1 MRMPI
6 VFIKNLTITNRGCMT
21 IKRMAH
27 AVGVCMAVLAQQAW
41 AQENT
46 GGKVELSPL
55 NVSGEAIPAER
66 QALEK
71 PGAVSA
77 RGPDTRLQPVD
88 QIVRSMPGTFT
99 QIDPA
104 QGAVSVNIRGLSGLG
119 RVNMMVDGVSQNYYG
134 SAPSSVSHGGVPS
147 SQFGALIDPNFIIG
161 VDVSR
166 GNVIGGDGVNALAG
180 SANFRTIGVDDVVFA
195 GEKTGARTKMSTGNN
210 GVGRSA
216 MLAVAMKNPA
226 FDGGSV
232 GFMVATSASVI
243 GNNYKNAKGVN
254 SEEFGFGYNRYYKQK
269 PKSQLLKLDLKLND
283 FHALELSARDYRST
297 FTRRDIQSDDYYVKY
312 HYTPFS
318 ELIDLNVVAS
328 SSRGNQKY
336 MPEALTNFINTNAAN
351 RADAFDIN
359 NTSSFRLAGGDAL
372 VTLGGKLMRNRYSK
386 HVESLVD
393 DPDNPEANQ
402 QSIENNTFGPEGRQK
417 IDSVYAG
424 LQYNRGIYQV
434 NAGLNYTSFELTG
447 YKPACDLRV
456 QCFPQGASR
465 IALKEHGVNPSLMLS
480 AQVAPWFQPFA
491 SAERTMRG
499 PNPQEVFFS
508 NDGGASMNPFLKG
521 EKATT
526 YQLGFNSSLHGLLS
540 ASDALNFK
548 ALYFKSKIDGYITS
562 QSFLVCD
569 SGRKCNIAEV
579 IAKDWQ
585 NVDEYVTKM
594 YIYINSA
601 TPVYSRGWELE
612 AQYQLGPAYARLSYT
627 RETTR
632 QPTSIA
638 SAWFGAADIS
648 ELPSVYYN
656 LDVGTRLL
664 DNKLEVGAI
673 LKHTGSNRRLS
684 PDNEADEATGEVLK
698 ADNPKIPAVIDLYA
712 SYQVSKNLFL
722 RLSVQN
728 AMNKNYSE
736 ALNRLNSMPSQSQD
750 NTPLS
755 TARGR
760 TYVAGL
766 EYRF

>member
-1 MRMPI
+1 MH
-6 VFIKNLTITNRGCMT
+6 IKTMT
-21 IKRMAH
+21 Q
-27 AVGVCMAVLAQQAW
+27 AVGVCLALLAQQAW
-41 AQENT
+41 AQPAQDS
-46 GGKVELSPL
+46 GKVEFAPL
-55 NVSGEAIPAER
+55 NVSGEAVPVEQ

-166 GNVIGGDGVNALAG
+166 GNVVGGDGVNALAG

-232 GFMVATSASVI
+232 GFMAATSASVI

-269 PKSQLLKLDLKLND
+269 PKSQLLKLDLKLSD

-328 SSRGNQKY
+328 SSRGKQKY

-372 VTLGGKLMRNRYSK
+372 VTIGGKLMRNKYSK

-424 LQYNRGIYQV
+424 LQYNRGIVQV

-447 YKPACDLRV
+447 YKPACDPRV
-456 QCFPQGASR
+456 QCFPQGASH

-521 EKATT
+521 ERAST

-540 ASDALNFK
+540 KNDVLNFK

-579 IAKDWQ
+579 LANDWR
-585 NVDEYVTKM
+585 NVDEYVTNM

-712 SYQVSKNLFL
+712 SWQVSKNLFL

-728 AMNKNYSE
+728 AMNKDFSE

-760 TYVAGL
+760 TYIAGL

>member
-1 MRMPI
+1 M
-6 VFIKNLTITNRGCMT
+6 N
-21 IKRMAH
+21 RMAY
-27 AVGVCMAVLAQQAW
+27 AVGVCMMVLVQQAR
-41 AQENT
+41 AQEDDD
-46 GGKVELSPL
+46 GKVEFSAL
-55 NVSGEAIPAER
+55 NVSGEAVSAEQ

-77 RGPDTRLQPVD
+77 RGADTRLQSVD

-134 SAPSSVSHGGVPS
+134 SAPSEVSHGGVPG
-147 SQFGALIDPNFIIG
+147 SQFGALIDPNFIVG

-166 GNVIGGDGVNALAG
+166 GNITGGDGVNALAG

-195 GEKTGARTKMSTGNN
+195 GERTGARTKLSAGNN
-210 GVGRSA
+210 GTGRSA
-216 MLAVAMKNPA
+216 MLAVALKNPA

-232 GFMVATSASVI
+232 GFMAATSASVI
-243 GNNYKNAKGVN
+243 GSNYKNGKGTN

-269 PKSQLLKLDLKLND
+269 PKSQLLKLDLTLSD
-283 FHALELSARDYRST
+283 FHALELSARDYRNT
-297 FTRRDIQSDDYYVKY
+297 FTRRDIQSNDYYVKY

-318 ELIDLNVVAS
+318 ELVDLNVMAS

-336 MPEALTNFINTNAAN
+336 MPEALLNFVNTNAAN
-351 RADAFDIN
+351 RADAFDIH

-372 VTLGGKLMRNRYSK
+372 VTVGGKLMRNRYSK
-386 HVESLVD
+386 HVESLVH
-393 DPDNPEANQ
+393 DPDNPDANR
-402 QSIENNTFGPEGRQK
+402 QSIESNTFGPSGRQR
-417 IDSVYAG
+417 IDSLYASM
-424 LQYNRGIYQV
+424 QYNRGIYQV
-434 NAGLNYTSFELTG
+434 NAGLNYTGFELTG
-447 YKPACDLRV
+447 YKPACDVRV
-456 QCFPQGASR
+456 KCFPQGAAD
-465 IALKEHGVNPSLMLS
+465 IALKEHGINPSLLLS
-480 AQVAPWFQPFA
+480 AQLHPWFQPFA

-521 EKATT
+521 EKSTT

-540 ASDALNFK
+540 ANDALNFK
-548 ALYFKSKIDGYITS
+548 VLYFKSKIDGYITS
-562 QSFLVCD
+562 QSFLVCEG
-569 SGRKCNIAEV
+569 GRKCNIAEV
-579 IAKDWQ
+579 IATDWQ
-585 NVDEYVTKM
+585 TVDPYVTNM

-601 TPVYSRGWELE
+601 TPVHTRGLELE
-612 AQYQLGPAYARLSYT
+612 AQYQWGPAYARLSYT
-627 RETTR
+627 REKTS

-656 LDVGTRLL
+656 LDVGARLL
-664 DNKLEVGAI
+664 DNKLELGAI
-673 LKHTGSNRRLS
+673 IKHTGSNRRLS
-684 PDNEADEATGEVLK
+684 PDNEADEVTGEVTK
-698 ADNPKIPAVIDLYA
+698 VSNPKIPAVIDLYA
-712 SYQVSKNLFL
+712 SYRLGKNLLL

-728 AMNKNYSE
+728 AMDKDYSE
-736 ALNRLNSMPSQSQD
+736 ALNRMNSMPSQSND
-750 NTPLS
+750 YTPMG

>member
-1 MRMPI
+1 MH
-6 VFIKNLTITNRGCMT
+6 IKT
-21 IKRMAH
+21 MAQ
-27 AVGVCMAVLAQQAW
+27 AVGVCMALFAQQAW

-55 NVSGEAIPAER
+55 NVSGEAVPAER

-180 SANFRTIGVDDVVFA
+180 SANFRTIGVDDVVFS
-195 GEKTGARTKMSTGNN
+195 GQKTGARSKLSSGSN

-232 GFMVATSASVI
+232 GFMAATSASVI
-243 GNNYKNAKGVN
+243 GNNYKNAKGIN
-254 SEEFGFGYNRYYKQK
+254 SEEFGFGYNRYYQQK
-269 PKSQLLKLDLKLND
+269 PKSQLLKLDLKLSD
-283 FHALELSARDYRST
+283 FHALELSARDYRSS

-336 MPEALTNFINTNAAN
+336 MPEALINFINTNAAN

-359 NTSSFRLAGGDAL
+359 NTSSFKLAGGDAL

-393 DPDNPEANQ
+393 DPDNPEAYQ

-417 IDSVYAG
+417 IDSVYVG

-480 AQVAPWFQPFA
+480 AQVVPWFQPFA

-540 ASDALNFK
+540 ANDALHFK

-585 NVDEYVTKM
+585 NVDEYVTNM
-594 YIYINSA
+594 YIYVNSA

-684 PDNEADEATGEVLK
+684 PENEADEATGEVVK
-698 ADNPKIPAVIDLYA
+698 ADNPKIPAVVDLYA
-712 SYQVSKNLFL
+712 SYQVTKNLFL

-728 AMNKNYSE
+728 AMNKDFSE
-736 ALNRLNSMPSQSQD
+736 ALNRLNSMPSQSQE

>member
-1 MRMPI
+1 MH
-6 VFIKNLTITNRGCMT
+6 IKT
-21 IKRMAH
+21 MAQ
-27 AVGVCMAVLAQQAW
+27 AVGVCMALLAQQAG
-41 AQENT
+41 AQSQES
-46 GGKVELSPL
+46 GKVEFSPL
-55 NVSGEAIPAER
+55 NVSGTALPVEQ

-77 RGPDTRLQPVD
+77 RAADTRLQPVD
-88 QIVRSMPGTFT
+88 QILRGMPGTFT

-104 QGAVSVNIRGLSGLG
+104 QGAVSVNIRGLSGFG
-119 RVNMMVDGVSQNYYG
+119 RVNTMIDGVTQNYYG
-134 SAPSSVSHGGVPS
+134 SAPSEVSHGGMPS

-166 GNVIGGDGVNALAG
+166 GNTVGGDGVNALGG
-180 SANFRTIGVDDVVFA
+180 SANLRTIGVDDVLFA
-195 GEKTGARTKMSTGNN
+195 GEKVGARAKMSAGNN

-232 GFMVATSASVI
+232 GFMAATSASVI
-243 GNNYKNAKGVN
+243 GNNYNNGN
-254 SEEFGFGYNRYYKQK
+254 GTDSEQFGFGYNRFYQQK
-269 PKSQLLKLDLKLND
+269 PKSQLLKLDLKLSD
-283 FHALELSARDYRST
+283 FHALELAARDYRNT
-297 FTRRDIQSDDYYVKY
+297 FTRRDMQSNDYSVKY

-318 ELIDLNVVAS
+318 ELIDLNVLVS

-351 RADAFDIN
+351 RADALDIN
-359 NTSSFRLAGGDAL
+359 NTSSFKLAGGDVL
-372 VTLGGKLMRNRYSK
+372 VTLGGKLMRNQYSK

-393 DPDNPEANQ
+393 DPNNPEAKQ
-402 QSIENNTFGPEGRQK
+402 QSIENNPFGAAGKQK
-417 IDSVYAG
+417 IDSLYAS
-424 LQYNRGIYQV
+424 LQYNRGMYQI
-434 NAGLNYTSFELTG
+434 NAGLNYTGFELTG
-447 YKPACDLRV
+447 YKPACDARV
-456 QCFPQGASR
+456 KCFPQGGAQ
-465 IALKEHGVNPSLMLS
+465 IALKEHGINPSLLVS
-480 AQVAPWFQPFA
+480 AQVTPWFQPFA

-540 ASDALNFK
+540 ANDALHVK

-562 QSFLVCD
+562 QSFLLCD
-569 SGRKCNIAEV
+569 NGRKCNIAEV
-579 IAKDWQ
+579 LATDGK
-585 NVDEYVTKM
+585 NVDEYVTNM

-601 TPVYSRGWELE
+601 TPVHTRGWELE

-627 RETTR
+627 REKTS

-638 SAWFGAADIS
+638 SAWFGASDIS
-648 ELPSVYYN
+648 ELPSTYYN
-656 LDVGTRLL
+656 LDVGTRLF
-664 DNKLEVGAI
+664 DNKVELGAI
-673 LKHTGSNRRLS
+673 IKHTGSNRRLS
-684 PDNEADEATGEVLK
+684 PDNDADAVTGEVVK
-698 ADNPKIPAVIDLYA
+698 VDNPKIPAVIDLYA
-712 SYQVSKNLFL
+712 SYQVTKNLFL

-736 ALNRLNSMPSQSQD
+736 ALNRLNSMPSQSND
-750 NTPLS
+750 NTPMS
-755 TARGR
+755 TAKGR

-766 EYRF
+766 ECRF

>member
-1 MRMPI
+1 MH
-6 VFIKNLTITNRGCMT
+6 IKTMT
-21 IKRMAH
+21 Q
-27 AVGVCMAVLAQQAW
+27 AVGVCLALLAQQAW
-41 AQENT
+41 AQPAQDS
-46 GGKVELSPL
+46 GKVEFAPL
-55 NVSGEAIPAER
+55 NVSGEAVPVEQ

-166 GNVIGGDGVNALAG
+166 GNVVGGDGVNALAG

-210 GVGRSA
+210 GVGRSG

-232 GFMVATSASVI
+232 GFMAATSASVI

-269 PKSQLLKLDLKLND
+269 PKSQLLKLDLKLSD

-318 ELIDLNVVAS
+318 ELIDLHVVAS
-328 SSRGNQKY
+328 SSRGKQKY

-372 VTLGGKLMRNRYSK
+372 VTIGGKLMRNKYSK

-393 DPDNPEANQ
+393 DPDNPDANQ
-402 QSIENNTFGPEGRQK
+402 QSIENNTFGPEGVQK
-417 IDSVYAG
+417 ISSLYAG
-424 LQYNRGIYQV
+424 LQYNRGIVQV

-447 YKPACDLRV
+447 YKPACDPRV
-456 QCFPQGASR
+456 QCFPQGASH

-521 EKATT
+521 ERAST

-540 ASDALNFK
+540 KNDVLNFK

-569 SGRKCNIAEV
+569 SGRKCNISEV
-579 IAKDWQ
+579 LANDWR
-585 NVDEYVTKM
+585 NVDEYVTNM

-698 ADNPKIPAVIDLYA
+698 AENPKIPAVIDLYA
-712 SYQVSKNLFL
+712 SWQVSKNLFL

-728 AMNKNYSE
+728 AMNKDFSE

-760 TYVAGL
+760 TYIAGL

>member
-1 MRMPI
+1 MH
-6 VFIKNLTITNRGCMT
+6 IKTMT
-21 IKRMAH
+21 Q
-27 AVGVCMAVLAQQAW
+27 AVGVCLALLAQQAW
-41 AQENT
+41 AQPAQDS
-46 GGKVELSPL
+46 GKVEFAPL
-55 NVSGEAIPAER
+55 NVSGAIVPAEQ

-166 GNVIGGDGVNALAG
+166 GNVVGGDGVNALAG

-210 GVGRSA
+210 GVGRSG

-232 GFMVATSASVI
+232 GFMAATSASVI

-269 PKSQLLKLDLKLND
+269 PKSQLLKLDLKLSD

-328 SSRGNQKY
+328 SSRGKQKY

-372 VTLGGKLMRNRYSK
+372 VTIGGKLMRNKYSK

-424 LQYNRGIYQV
+424 LQYNRGIVQV

-447 YKPACDLRV
+447 YKPACDPRV
-456 QCFPQGASR
+456 QCFPQGASH

-521 EKATT
+521 ERAST

-540 ASDALNFK
+540 KNDVLNFK

-569 SGRKCNIAEV
+569 SGRKCNISEV
-579 IAKDWQ
+579 LANDWR
-585 NVDEYVTKM
+585 NVDEYVTNM

-698 ADNPKIPAVIDLYA
+698 AENPKIPAVIDLYA
-712 SYQVSKNLFL
+712 SWQVSKNLFL

-728 AMNKNYSE
+728 AMNKDFSE

-760 TYVAGL
+760 TYIAGL

>member
-1 MRMPI
+1 MH
-6 VFIKNLTITNRGCMT
+6 IKTMT
-21 IKRMAH
+21 Q
-27 AVGVCMAVLAQQAW
+27 AVGVCLALLAQQAW
-41 AQENT
+41 AQQAQDS
-46 GGKVELSPL
+46 GKVEFAPL
-55 NVSGEAIPAER
+55 NVSGEAVPVEQ

-166 GNVIGGDGVNALAG
+166 GNVVGGDGVNALAG

-232 GFMVATSASVI
+232 GFMAATSASVI

-269 PKSQLLKLDLKLND
+269 PKSQLLKLDLKLSD

-328 SSRGNQKY
+328 SSRGKQKY

-359 NTSSFRLAGGDAL
+359 NTSSFRLAGGDAQ
-372 VTLGGKLMRNRYSK
+372 VTIGGKLMRNKYSK

-424 LQYNRGIYQV
+424 LQYNRGIVQV

-447 YKPACDLRV
+447 YKPACDPRV
-456 QCFPQGASR
+456 QCFPQGASH

-521 EKATT
+521 ERAST

-540 ASDALNFK
+540 KNDVLNFK

-579 IAKDWQ
+579 LANDWR
-585 NVDEYVTKM
+585 NVDDYMTNM

-698 ADNPKIPAVIDLYA
+698 AENPKIPAVIDLYA
-712 SYQVSKNLFL
+712 SWQVSKNLFL

-728 AMNKNYSE
+728 AMNKDFSE

-760 TYVAGL
+760 TYIAGL

>member
-1 MRMPI
+1 MN
-6 VFIKNLTITNRGCMT
+6 IKI
-21 IKRMAH
+21 MAR

-41 AQENT
+41 AQENA

-55 NVSGEAIPAER
+55 NVSGATVPAE
-66 QALEK
+66 QLALEK

-166 GNVIGGDGVNALAG
+166 GNVVGGDGVNALAG

-232 GFMVATSASVI
+232 GFMAATSASVI

-269 PKSQLLKLDLKLND
+269 PKSQLLKLDLKLSD

-359 NTSSFRLAGGDAL
+359 NTSSFKLAGGDAL
-372 VTLGGKLMRNRYSK
+372 VTVGGKLMRNRYSK

-417 IDSVYAG
+417 IDSLYAG
-424 LQYNRGIYQV
+424 LQYNRSIVQV

-456 QCFPQGASR
+456 QCFPQGASH

-540 ASDALNFK
+540 KNDVLNFK

-579 IAKDWQ
+579 LANDWQ
-585 NVDEYVTKM
+585 NVDDYMTNM

-728 AMNKNYSE
+728 AMNKDFSE

>member
-1 MRMPI
+1 MH
-6 VFIKNLTITNRGCMT
+6 IKT
-21 IKRMAH
+21 MAR
-27 AVGVCMAVLAQQAW
+27 AVGVCMALLAQQAW
-41 AQENT
+41 AQQAQEST
-46 GGKVELSPL
+46 AGKVQFSPL
-55 NVSGEAIPAER
+55 NVSGETVSVEQ
-66 QALEK
+66 QALER

-77 RGPDTRLQPVD
+77 RGADTRLQSVD

-104 QGAVSVNIRGLSGLG
+104 QGAVSVNIRGLSGFG
-119 RVNMMVDGVSQNYYG
+119 RVNTMIDGVTQNYYG
-134 SAPSSVSHGGVPS
+134 SAPSEVAHGSVPS

-166 GNVIGGDGVNALAG
+166 GNAIGGDGVNALGG

-195 GEKTGARTKMSTGNN
+195 GDKVGARTKMSAGNN
-210 GVGRSA
+210 GMGRSA

-232 GFMVATSASVI
+232 GFMAATSASVI
-243 GNNYKNAKGVN
+243 GNNYKNGN
-254 SEEFGFGYNRYYKQK
+254 GTDSEQFGFGYNRFYKQK
-269 PKSQLLKLDLKLND
+269 PKSQLLKLDLTLSD
-283 FHALELSARDYRST
+283 FHALELSARDYRNT

-318 ELIDLNVVAS
+318 ELIDLKVVAS
-328 SSRGNQKY
+328 TSRGRQKY
-336 MPEALTNFINTNAAN
+336 MPEALLNFVNTSTAN

-359 NTSSFRLAGGDAL
+359 NTSSFKLAGGDAL
-372 VTLGGKLMRNRYSK
+372 VTVGGKRMRNQYSK

-393 DPDNPEANQ
+393 DPDNPDANQ
-402 QSIENNTFGPEGRQK
+402 QSIENNTFGPAGKQK
-417 IDSVYAG
+417 VDSLYAG

-434 NAGLNYTSFELTG
+434 NAGLNYTRFELTG
-447 YKPACDLRV
+447 YKPACDERV
-456 QCFPQGASR
+456 KCFPQGEAH
-465 IALKEHGVNPSLMLS
+465 IALKEHGMNPSLLVS
-480 AQVAPWFQPFA
+480 AQVTPWFQPFA

-526 YQLGFNSSLHGLLS
+526 YQLGFNGSLHGLLS
-540 ASDALNFK
+540 ANDALHFK

-569 SGRKCNIAEV
+569 NGRKCNIAEV
-579 IAKDWQ
+579 IATDWET
-585 NVDEYVTKM
+585 VDEYVTNM

-601 TPVYSRGWELE
+601 TPVHTRGWELE

-627 RETTR
+627 REKTS

-648 ELPSVYYN
+648 ELPSTYYN

-664 DNKLEVGAI
+664 DNKMEIGAI
-673 LKHTGSNRRLS
+673 VKHTGSNRRLS
-684 PDNEADEATGEVLK
+684 PDNEADEVTGEVTK
-698 ADNPKIPAVIDLYA
+698 VDNPKIPAVIDLYA

-728 AMNKNYSE
+728 AMDKNYSE
-736 ALNRLNSMPSQSQD
+736 ALNRLNSMPSQSND
-750 NTPLS
+750 NTPMS

>member
-1 MRMPI
+1 MH
-6 VFIKNLTITNRGCMT
+6 IKTMT
-21 IKRMAH
+21 Q
-27 AVGVCMAVLAQQAW
+27 AVGVCLALLAQQAW
-41 AQENT
+41 AQPAQDS
-46 GGKVELSPL
+46 GKVEFAPL
-55 NVSGEAIPAER
+55 NVSGEAVPVEQ

-166 GNVIGGDGVNALAG
+166 GNVVGGDGVNALAG

-210 GVGRSA
+210 GVGRSG

-232 GFMVATSASVI
+232 GFMAATSASVI

-269 PKSQLLKLDLKLND
+269 PKSQLLKLDLKLSD

-297 FTRRDIQSDDYYVKY
+297 FTRRDIQSNDYYVKY

-328 SSRGNQKY
+328 SSRGKQKY

-372 VTLGGKLMRNRYSK
+372 VTIGGKLMRNKYSK

-424 LQYNRGIYQV
+424 LQYNRGIVQV

-447 YKPACDLRV
+447 YKPACDPRV
-456 QCFPQGASR
+456 QCFPQGASH

-521 EKATT
+521 ERAST

-540 ASDALNFK
+540 KNDVLNFK

-579 IAKDWQ
+579 LANDWR
-585 NVDEYVTKM
+585 NVDDYITNM

-712 SYQVSKNLFL
+712 SWQVSKNLFL

-728 AMNKNYSE
+728 AMNKDFSE

-760 TYVAGL
+760 TYIAGL

>member
-1 MRMPI
+1 MH
-6 VFIKNLTITNRGCMT
+6 IKTMT
-21 IKRMAH
+21 R
-27 AVGVCMAVLAQQAW
+27 AVGVCMALLAQQAW
-41 AQENT
+41 AQESSD
-46 GGKVELSPL
+46 GKVAFSPL
-55 NVSGEAIPAER
+55 NVSGETVPAEQ

-166 GNVIGGDGVNALAG
+166 GNVVGGDGVNALAG

-232 GFMVATSASVI
+232 GFMAATSASVI

-269 PKSQLLKLDLKLND
+269 PKSQLLKLDLKLSD
-283 FHALELSARDYRST
+283 FHSLELSARDYRST

-359 NTSSFRLAGGDAL
+359 NTSSFKLAGGDAL
-372 VTLGGKLMRNRYSK
+372 VTVGGKLMRNRYSK

-417 IDSVYAG
+417 IDSLYAG
-424 LQYNRGIYQV
+424 LQYNRGIVQV

-456 QCFPQGASR
+456 QCFPQGASH

-540 ASDALNFK
+540 KNDVLNFK

-579 IAKDWQ
+579 LANDWQ
-585 NVDEYVTKM
+585 NVDDYMTNM

-712 SYQVSKNLFL
+712 SWQVTKNLFL

-728 AMNKNYSE
+728 AMNKDFSE

>member
-1 MRMPI
+1 MH
-6 VFIKNLTITNRGCMT
+6 IKTMT
-21 IKRMAH
+21 Q
-27 AVGVCMAVLAQQAW
+27 AVGVCLALLAQQAW
-41 AQENT
+41 AQPAQDS
-46 GGKVELSPL
+46 GKVEFAPL
-55 NVSGEAIPAER
+55 NVSGEAVPVEQ

-166 GNVIGGDGVNALAG
+166 GNVVGGDGVNALAG

-210 GVGRSA
+210 GVGRSG

-232 GFMVATSASVI
+232 GFMAATSASVI

-269 PKSQLLKLDLKLND
+269 PKSQLLKLDLKLSD

-328 SSRGNQKY
+328 SSRGKQKY

-372 VTLGGKLMRNRYSK
+372 VTIGGKLMRNKYSK

-393 DPDNPEANQ
+393 DPDNPDANQ

-424 LQYNRGIYQV
+424 LQYNRGIVQV

-447 YKPACDLRV
+447 YKPACDPRV
-456 QCFPQGASR
+456 QCFPQGASH

-521 EKATT
+521 ERAST

-540 ASDALNFK
+540 KNDVLNFK

-579 IAKDWQ
+579 LANDWR
-585 NVDEYVTKM
+585 NVDDYMTNM

-698 ADNPKIPAVIDLYA
+698 AENPKIPAVIDLYA
-712 SYQVSKNLFL
+712 SWQVSKNLFL

-728 AMNKNYSE
+728 AMNKDFSE

-760 TYVAGL
+760 TYIAGL

>member
-1 MRMPI
+1 MN
-6 VFIKNLTITNRGCMT
+6 IKI
-21 IKRMAH
+21 MAH
-27 AVGVCMAVLAQQAW
+27 AVGVCMAVLAQHAW

-55 NVSGEAIPAER
+55 NVSGEAVPAER
-66 QALEK
+66 QALEQ

-195 GEKTGARTKMSTGNN
+195 GEKTGARTKMSAGNN

-359 NTSSFRLAGGDAL
+359 NTSSFKLAGGDAL
-372 VTLGGKLMRNRYSK
+372 VTLGGKKMRNRYSK

-393 DPDNPEANQ
+393 EPDNPEANQ

-540 ASDALNFK
+540 ASDALHFK

-585 NVDEYVTKM
+585 NVDEYVTNM

-601 TPVYSRGWELE
+601 TPVHTRGWELE

-684 PDNEADEATGEVLK
+684 PDNEADEVTGEVTK
-698 ADNPKIPAVIDLYA
+698 VDNPKIPAVVDLYA

-728 AMNKNYSE
+728 AMNKDFSE
-736 ALNRLNSMPSQSQD
+736 ALNRLNSMPSQSQE

>member
-1 MRMPI
+1 MH
-6 VFIKNLTITNRGCMT
+6 IKI
-21 IKRMAH
+21 IAH
-27 AVGVCMAVLAQQAW
+27 AVCVCMAVLAQQAW

-55 NVSGEAIPAER
+55 NVSGEAVPVER

-180 SANFRTIGVDDVVFA
+180 SANFRTIGVDDVVFS
-195 GEKTGARTKMSTGNN
+195 GQKTGARSKLSSGSN
-210 GVGRSA
+210 GVGRSG

-232 GFMVATSASVI
+232 GFMAATSASVI
-243 GNNYKNAKGVN
+243 GNNYKNAKGIN

-283 FHALELSARDYRST
+283 FHALELSARDYRSS

-372 VTLGGKLMRNRYSK
+372 VTLGGKMMRNRYSK

-579 IAKDWQ
+579 LANDWQ
-585 NVDEYVTKM
+585 NVDDYMTNM

-684 PDNEADEATGEVLK
+684 PENEADETTGEVVK
-698 ADNPKIPAVIDLYA
+698 ADNPKIPAVVDLYA

-728 AMNKNYSE
+728 AMNKDFSE
-736 ALNRLNSMPSQSQD
+736 ALNRLNSMPSQSQE

>member
-1 MRMPI
+1 MH
-6 VFIKNLTITNRGCMT
+6 IKTMT
-21 IKRMAH
+21 R
-27 AVGVCMAVLAQQAW
+27 AVGVCMALLAQQAW
-41 AQENT
+41 AQESSD
-46 GGKVELSPL
+46 GKVAFSPL
-55 NVSGEAIPAER
+55 NVSGETVPAEQ

-77 RGPDTRLQPVD
+77 RGADTRLQSVD

-166 GNVIGGDGVNALAG
+166 GNIVGGDGVNALAG

-195 GEKTGARTKMSTGNN
+195 GEKVGARTKMWSGNN

-232 GFMVATSASVI
+232 GFMAATSASVI

-269 PKSQLLKLDLKLND
+269 PKSQLLKLDLKLSD
-283 FHALELSARDYRST
+283 FHALELTARDYRST
-297 FTRRDIQSDDYYVKY
+297 FTRRDIRSNDYYVKY

-359 NTSSFRLAGGDAL
+359 NTSSFKLAGGDAL
-372 VTLGGKLMRNRYSK
+372 VTIGGKLMRNKYSK
-386 HVESLVD
+386 HVESLVN
-393 DPDNPEANQ
+393 DPDNRDANQ
-402 QSIENNTFGPEGRQK
+402 QSIENNTFGPEGVQK
-417 IDSVYAG
+417 ISSLYAG
-424 LQYNRGIYQV
+424 LQYNRGIVQV
-434 NAGLNYTSFELTG
+434 NAGLNTTHFDLTG

-456 QCFPQGASR
+456 QCFPQGASH
-465 IALKEHGVNPSLMLS
+465 IALKEHGINPSLLVS
-480 AQVAPWFQPFA
+480 AQVTPWFQPFA

-521 EKATT
+521 ERAST

-540 ASDALNFK
+540 KNDVLNFK

-579 IAKDWQ
+579 LANDWK
-585 NVDEYVTKM
+585 NVDEYVTNM
-594 YIYINSA
+594 YIYINSS
-601 TPVYSRGWELE
+601 TPVHARGWELE
-612 AQYQLGPAYARLSYT
+612 AQYQLGATYARLSYT
-627 RETTR
+627 RDKTS

-638 SAWFGAADIS
+638 SAWFGAADIGD
-648 ELPSVYYN
+648 LPSTYYN

-684 PDNEADEATGEVLK
+684 PENEADEATGEVLK
-698 ADNPKIPAVIDLYA
+698 AENPKIPAVIDLYA

-728 AMNKNYSE
+728 AMNKDFSE

>member
-1 MRMPI
+1 MH
-6 VFIKNLTITNRGCMT
+6 IKTMT
-21 IKRMAH
+21 Q
-27 AVGVCMAVLAQQAW
+27 AVGVCLALLAQQAW
-41 AQENT
+41 AQPAQDS
-46 GGKVELSPL
+46 GKVEFAPL
-55 NVSGEAIPAER
+55 NVSGEAVPVEQ

-166 GNVIGGDGVNALAG
+166 GNVVGGDGVNALAG

-210 GVGRSA
+210 GVGRSG

-232 GFMVATSASVI
+232 GFMAATSASVI

-269 PKSQLLKLDLKLND
+269 PKSQLLKLDLKLSD

-328 SSRGNQKY
+328 SSRGKQKY

-372 VTLGGKLMRNRYSK
+372 VTIGGKLMRNKYSK

-393 DPDNPEANQ
+393 DPDNPDANQ
-402 QSIENNTFGPEGRQK
+402 QSIENNTFGPEGVQK
-417 IDSVYAG
+417 ISSLYAG
-424 LQYNRGIYQV
+424 LQYNRGIVQV

-447 YKPACDLRV
+447 YKPACDPRV
-456 QCFPQGASR
+456 QCFPQGASH

-521 EKATT
+521 ERAST

-540 ASDALNFK
+540 KNDVLNFK

-579 IAKDWQ
+579 LANDWR
-585 NVDEYVTKM
+585 NVDEYVTNM

-698 ADNPKIPAVIDLYA
+698 AENPKIPAVIDLYA
-712 SYQVSKNLFL
+712 SWQVSKNLFL
-722 RLSVQN
+722 RLSVRN
-728 AMNKNYSE
+728 AMNKDFSE

-760 TYVAGL
+760 TYIAGL

>member
-1 MRMPI
+1 MH
-6 VFIKNLTITNRGCMT
+6 IKTMT
-21 IKRMAH
+21 Q
-27 AVGVCMAVLAQQAW
+27 AVGVCLALLAQQAG
-41 AQENT
+41 AQSQES
-46 GGKVELSPL
+46 GKVEFSPL
-55 NVSGEAIPAER
+55 NVSGETVSVEQ

-77 RGPDTRLQPVD
+77 RGADTRLQSVD

-166 GNVIGGDGVNALAG
+166 GNVAGGDGVNALAG

-195 GEKTGARTKMSTGNN
+195 GEKVGARTKLSTGNN

-232 GFMVATSASVI
+232 GFMAATSASVI
-243 GNNYKNAKGVN
+243 GNNYTNAKGVN

-269 PKSQLLKLDLKLND
+269 PKSQLLKLDLTLSD
-283 FHALELSARDYRST
+283 FHALELSARDYRNT

-336 MPEALTNFINTNAAN
+336 MPGALTNFINTNAAN
-351 RADAFDIN
+351 RADAVDIN

-372 VTLGGKLMRNRYSK
+372 LTIGGKLMRNKYSK

-393 DPDNPEANQ
+393 DPDNPDANQ
-402 QSIENNTFGPEGRQK
+402 QSIENNTFGPAGKQK
-417 IDSVYAG
+417 IDSLYAG
-424 LQYNRGIYQV
+424 LQYNRGIVQI

-447 YKPACDLRV
+447 HKPACDERV
-456 QCFPQGASR
+456 KCFPQGASH
-465 IALKEHGVNPSLMLS
+465 IALKEHGINPSLLLS

-540 ASDALNFK
+540 KNDVLNFK

-569 SGRKCNIAEV
+569 NGRKCNMSEV
-579 IAKDWQ
+579 IATDWET
-585 NVDEYVTKM
+585 VDEYVTNM

-601 TPVYSRGWELE
+601 TPVRTRGWELE

-627 RETTR
+627 REKTS

-648 ELPSVYYN
+648 ELPSTYYN

-664 DNKLEVGAI
+664 DNKMEIGAI
-673 LKHTGSNRRLS
+673 IKHTGSNRRLS
-684 PDNEADEATGEVLK
+684 PDNEADEATGEVTK
-698 ADNPKIPAVIDLYA
+698 VDNPKIPAVIDLYA
-712 SYQVSKNLFL
+712 SWQVTKKLFL

-728 AMNKNYSE
+728 AMNKDFSE

>member
-1 MRMPI
+1 MH
-6 VFIKNLTITNRGCMT
+6 IKTMT
-21 IKRMAH
+21 Q
-27 AVGVCMAVLAQQAW
+27 AVGICMALLAQQAW
-41 AQENT
+41 AQQAQDS
-46 GGKVELSPL
+46 GKVEFSPL
-55 NVSGEAIPAER
+55 NVSGETVPAER

-77 RGPDTRLQPVD
+77 RGADTRLQPVD

-166 GNVIGGDGVNALAG
+166 GNVVGGDGVNALAG

-195 GEKTGARTKMSTGNN
+195 GEKTGARTKMWTGNN

-232 GFMVATSASVI
+232 GFMAATSGSVI

-269 PKSQLLKLDLKLND
+269 PKSQLLKLDLKLSD

-297 FTRRDIQSDDYYVKY
+297 FTRRDIHSDDYYVKY

-351 RADAFDIN
+351 RADAVDIN

-372 VTLGGKLMRNRYSK
+372 VTIGGKLMRNKYSK

-393 DPDNPEANQ
+393 DPDNPDANQ
-402 QSIENNTFGPEGRQK
+402 QSIENNTFGPEGVQK
-417 IDSVYAG
+417 INSLYAG
-424 LQYNRGIYQV
+424 LQYNRGIVQV
-434 NAGLNYTSFELTG
+434 NAGLNYTHFDLTG
-447 YKPACDLRV
+447 HKPACDLRV
-456 QCFPQGASR
+456 QCFPQGASN
-465 IALKEHGVNPSLMLS
+465 IALKEHGINPSLLVS
-480 AQVAPWFQPFA
+480 AQVTPWFQPFA

-521 EKATT
+521 ERAST

-540 ASDALNFK
+540 KNDALNFK

-585 NVDEYVTKM
+585 NVDEYVTNM

-612 AQYQLGPAYARLSYT
+612 AQYHLGPAYARLSYT

-684 PDNEADEATGEVLK
+684 PDNDADEATGEVLK

-728 AMNKNYSE
+728 AMNKDFSE
-736 ALNRLNSMPSQSQD
+736 ALNRLNSMPSQSQE

>member
-1 MRMPI
+1 MH
-6 VFIKNLTITNRGCMT
+6 IKTMT
-21 IKRMAH
+21 Q
-27 AVGVCMAVLAQQAW
+27 AVGVCLALLAQQAW
-41 AQENT
+41 AQPAQDS
-46 GGKVELSPL
+46 GKVEFAPL
-55 NVSGEAIPAER
+55 NVSGEAVPVEQ

-166 GNVIGGDGVNALAG
+166 GNVVGGDGVNALAG

-210 GVGRSA
+210 GVGRSG

-232 GFMVATSASVI
+232 GFMAATSASVI

-269 PKSQLLKLDLKLND
+269 PKSQLLKLDLKLSD

-297 FTRRDIQSDDYYVKY
+297 FTRRDIQSNDYYVKY

-328 SSRGNQKY
+328 SSRGKQKY

-372 VTLGGKLMRNRYSK
+372 VTIGGKLMRNKYSK

-424 LQYNRGIYQV
+424 LQYNRGIVQV

-447 YKPACDLRV
+447 YKPACDPRV
-456 QCFPQGASR
+456 QCFPQGASH

-521 EKATT
+521 ERAST

-540 ASDALNFK
+540 KNDVLNFK

-562 QSFLVCD
+562 QSFLVCE

-579 IAKDWQ
+579 LANDWR
-585 NVDEYVTKM
+585 NVDEYVTNM

-712 SYQVSKNLFL
+712 SWQVSKNLFL

-728 AMNKNYSE
+728 AMNKDFSE

-760 TYVAGL
+760 TYIAGL

>member
-1 MRMPI
+1 MH
-6 VFIKNLTITNRGCMT
+6 IKT
-21 IKRMAH
+21 MAR
-27 AVGVCMAVLAQQAW
+27 AVGVCMALLAQQAG
-41 AQENT
+41 AQSQES
-46 GGKVELSPL
+46 GKVVFSPL
-55 NVSGEAIPAER
+55 NVSGETVSVEQ

-77 RGPDTRLQPVD
+77 RGADTRLQSVD

-166 GNVIGGDGVNALAG
+166 GNVVGGDGVNALAG
-180 SANFRTIGVDDVVFA
+180 SANFRTIGVDDVVFD
-195 GEKTGARTKMSTGNN
+195 GEKTGARTKLSTGNN

-232 GFMVATSASVI
+232 GFMAATSASVI
-243 GNNYKNAKGVN
+243 GNNYTNAKGVN

-269 PKSQLLKLDLKLND
+269 PKSQLLKLDLKLSD

-328 SSRGNQKY
+328 SSRGKQKY

-372 VTLGGKLMRNRYSK
+372 VTIGGKLMRNKYSK

-424 LQYNRGIYQV
+424 LQYNRGIVQV

-447 YKPACDLRV
+447 YKPACDPRV
-456 QCFPQGASR
+456 QCFPQGASH

-521 EKATT
+521 ERAST

-540 ASDALNFK
+540 KNDVLNFK

-569 SGRKCNIAEV
+569 RGRKCNIAEV
-579 IAKDWQ
+579 LANDWQ
-585 NVDEYVTKM
+585 NVDDYMTNM

-601 TPVYSRGWELE
+601 TPVHSRGWELE
-612 AQYQLGPAYARLSYT
+612 AQYQLVPAYARLSYT

-698 ADNPKIPAVIDLYA
+698 AENPKIPAVIDLYA
-712 SYQVSKNLFL
+712 SWQVSKNLFL

-728 AMNKNYSE
+728 AMNKDFSE

>member
-1 MRMPI
+1 MN
-6 VFIKNLTITNRGCMT
+6 IKI
-21 IKRMAH
+21 MAR

-41 AQENT
+41 AQENA

-55 NVSGEAIPAER
+55 NVSGEAVPAEQ

-77 RGPDTRLQPVD
+77 RGPDTRLQSVD

-104 QGAVSVNIRGLSGLG
+104 QGAVSVNVRGLSGLG

-166 GNVIGGDGVNALAG
+166 GNVVGGDGINALAG
-180 SANFRTIGVDDVVFA
+180 SSNFRTIGVDDVVFA

-232 GFMVATSASVI
+232 GFMAATSASVI
-243 GNNYKNAKGVN
+243 GNNYKNANGVN

-269 PKSQLLKLDLKLND
+269 PKSQLLKLDLKLSD
-283 FHALELSARDYRST
+283 FHSLELSARDYRST

-359 NTSSFRLAGGDAL
+359 NTSSFKLAGGDAL
-372 VTLGGKLMRNRYSK
+372 VTVGGKLMRNKYSK

-417 IDSVYAG
+417 IDSLYAG
-424 LQYNRGIYQV
+424 LQYNRGIVQV

-456 QCFPQGASR
+456 QCFPQGASH

-521 EKATT
+521 ERAST

-540 ASDALNFK
+540 KNDVLNFK

-579 IAKDWQ
+579 LANDWR
-585 NVDEYVTKM
+585 NVDDYMTNM

-648 ELPSVYYN
+648 ELPSAYYN

-698 ADNPKIPAVIDLYA
+698 AENPKIPAVIDLYA

-728 AMNKNYSE
+728 AMNKDFSE

>member
-1 MRMPI
+1 MN
-6 VFIKNLTITNRGCMT
+6 IKI
-21 IKRMAH
+21 MAR
-27 AVGVCMAVLAQQAW
+27 AVSVCMAVLAQQAW
-41 AQENT
+41 AQENA

-55 NVSGEAIPAER
+55 NVSGEAVPAEQ

-166 GNVIGGDGVNALAG
+166 GNVVGGDGVNALAG

-232 GFMVATSASVI
+232 GFMAATSASVI

-269 PKSQLLKLDLKLND
+269 PKSQLLKLDLKLSD

-372 VTLGGKLMRNRYSK
+372 VTIGGKLMRNKYSK

-393 DPDNPEANQ
+393 DPDNPDANQ

-417 IDSVYAG
+417 IDSLYAG
-424 LQYNRGIYQV
+424 LQYNRGIVQV

-456 QCFPQGASR
+456 QCFPQGASH

-540 ASDALNFK
+540 KNDVLNFK

-579 IAKDWQ
+579 LANDWQ
-585 NVDEYVTKM
+585 NVDDYMTNM

-698 ADNPKIPAVIDLYA
+698 AENPKIPAVIDLYA

-728 AMNKNYSE
+728 AMNKDFSE

>member
-1 MRMPI
+1 MN
-6 VFIKNLTITNRGCMT
+6 IKI
-21 IKRMAH
+21 MAR
-27 AVGVCMAVLAQQAW
+27 AVSVCMAVLAQQAW
-41 AQENT
+41 AQENA
-46 GGKVELSPL
+46 GSKVELSPL
-55 NVSGEAIPAER
+55 NVSGEAVPAEQ

-166 GNVIGGDGVNALAG
+166 GNVVGGDGVNALAG

-210 GVGRSA
+210 GVGRSG

-232 GFMVATSASVI
+232 GFMAATSASVI

-269 PKSQLLKLDLKLND
+269 PKSQLLKLDLKLSD

-359 NTSSFRLAGGDAL
+359 NTSSFKLAGGDAL
-372 VTLGGKLMRNRYSK
+372 VTVGGKLMRNRYSK

-393 DPDNPEANQ
+393 DPDNPDANQ

-417 IDSVYAG
+417 IDSLYAG
-424 LQYNRGIYQV
+424 LQYNRGIVQV

-456 QCFPQGASR
+456 QCFPQGASH

-540 ASDALNFK
+540 KNDVLNFK

-579 IAKDWQ
+579 LANDWR
-585 NVDEYVTKM
+585 NVDDYMTNM

-698 ADNPKIPAVIDLYA
+698 AENPKIPAVIDLYA

-728 AMNKNYSE
+728 TMNKDFSE

>member
-1 MRMPI
+1 MH
-6 VFIKNLTITNRGCMT
+6 IKT
-21 IKRMAH
+21 MAQ
-27 AVGVCMAVLAQQAW
+27 AVGVCMALFAQQAW

-55 NVSGEAIPAER
+55 NVSGEAVPAER

-180 SANFRTIGVDDVVFA
+180 SANFRTIGVDDVVFS
-195 GEKTGARTKMSTGNN
+195 GQKTGARSKLSSGSN

-232 GFMVATSASVI
+232 GFMAATSASVI
-243 GNNYKNAKGVN
+243 GNNYKNAKGIN
-254 SEEFGFGYNRYYKQK
+254 SEEFGFGYNRYYQQK
-269 PKSQLLKLDLKLND
+269 PKSQLLKLDLKLSD
-283 FHALELSARDYRST
+283 FHALELSARDYRSS

-336 MPEALTNFINTNAAN
+336 MPEALINFINTNAAN

-359 NTSSFRLAGGDAL
+359 NTSSFKLAGGDAL

-393 DPDNPEANQ
+393 DPDNPEAYQ

-417 IDSVYAG
+417 IDSVYVG

-480 AQVAPWFQPFA
+480 AQVVPWFQPFA

-585 NVDEYVTKM
+585 NVDEYVTNM

-698 ADNPKIPAVIDLYA
+698 AENPKIPAVIDLYA

-728 AMNKNYSE
+728 AMNKDFSE

>member
-1 MRMPI
+1 MH
-6 VFIKNLTITNRGCMT
+6 IKTMT
-21 IKRMAH
+21 R
-27 AVGVCMAVLAQQAW
+27 AVGVCLALLAQQAW
-41 AQENT
+41 AQPAQDS
-46 GGKVELSPL
+46 GKVEFAPL
-55 NVSGEAIPAER
+55 NVSGEAVPVEQ

-166 GNVIGGDGVNALAG
+166 GNVVGGDGVNALAG

-210 GVGRSA
+210 GVGRSG

-232 GFMVATSASVI
+232 GFMAATSASVI

-269 PKSQLLKLDLKLND
+269 PKSQLLKLDLKLSD

-297 FTRRDIQSDDYYVKY
+297 FTRRDIHSDDYYVKY

-328 SSRGNQKY
+328 SSRGKQKY

-372 VTLGGKLMRNRYSK
+372 VTIGGKLMRNKYSK

-424 LQYNRGIYQV
+424 LQYNRGIVQV

-447 YKPACDLRV
+447 YKPACDPRV
-456 QCFPQGASR
+456 QCFPQGASH

-521 EKATT
+521 ERAST

-540 ASDALNFK
+540 KNDVLNFK

-579 IAKDWQ
+579 LANDWK
-585 NVDEYVTKM
+585 NVDEYVTNM

-684 PDNEADEATGEVLK
+684 PENEADEATGEVLK
-698 ADNPKIPAVIDLYA
+698 AENPKIPAVIDLYA
-712 SYQVSKNLFL
+712 SWQVSKNLFL

-728 AMNKNYSE
+728 AMNKDFSE

-760 TYVAGL
+760 TYIAGL

>member
-1 MRMPI
+1 MH
-6 VFIKNLTITNRGCMT
+6 IKTMT
-21 IKRMAH
+21 Q
-27 AVGVCMAVLAQQAW
+27 AVGVCLALLAQQAW
-41 AQENT
+41 AQPAQDS
-46 GGKVELSPL
+46 GKVEFAPL
-55 NVSGEAIPAER
+55 NVSGAIVPAEQ

-166 GNVIGGDGVNALAG
+166 GNVVGGDGVNALAG

-210 GVGRSA
+210 GVGRSG

-232 GFMVATSASVI
+232 GFMAATSASVI

-269 PKSQLLKLDLKLND
+269 PKSQLLKLDLKLSD

-328 SSRGNQKY
+328 SSRGKQKY

-372 VTLGGKLMRNRYSK
+372 VTIGGKLMRNKYSK

-424 LQYNRGIYQV
+424 LQYNRGIVQV

-447 YKPACDLRV
+447 YKPACDPRV
-456 QCFPQGASR
+456 QCFPQGASH

-480 AQVAPWFQPFA
+480 AQVAPWFQPVA

-521 EKATT
+521 ERAST

-540 ASDALNFK
+540 KNDVLNFK

-579 IAKDWQ
+579 LANDWR
-585 NVDEYVTKM
+585 NVDEYVTNM
-594 YIYINSA
+594 YIYIDSA

-698 ADNPKIPAVIDLYA
+698 AENPKIPAVIDLYA
-712 SYQVSKNLFL
+712 SWQVSKNLFL

-728 AMNKNYSE
+728 AMNKDFSE

-760 TYVAGL
+760 TYIAGL

>member
-1 MRMPI
+1 MH
-6 VFIKNLTITNRGCMT
+6 IKTMT
-21 IKRMAH
+21 Q
-27 AVGVCMAVLAQQAW
+27 AVGVCLALLAQQAW
-41 AQENT
+41 AQPAQDS
-46 GGKVELSPL
+46 GKVEFAPL
-55 NVSGEAIPAER
+55 NVSGEAVPVEQ

-166 GNVIGGDGVNALAG
+166 GNVVGGDGVNALAG

-210 GVGRSA
+210 GVGRSG

-232 GFMVATSASVI
+232 GFMAATSASVI

-269 PKSQLLKLDLKLND
+269 PKSQLLKLDLKLSD

-297 FTRRDIQSDDYYVKY
+297 FTRRDIQSNDYYVKY

-328 SSRGNQKY
+328 SSRGKQKY

-372 VTLGGKLMRNRYSK
+372 VTIGGKLMRNKYSK

-393 DPDNPEANQ
+393 DPDNPDANQ

-424 LQYNRGIYQV
+424 LQYNRGIVQV
-434 NAGLNYTSFELTG
+434 NAGLNYTHFDLSG
-447 YKPACDLRV
+447 YKPACDPRV
-456 QCFPQGASR
+456 QCFPQGASH

-521 EKATT
+521 ERAST

-540 ASDALNFK
+540 KNDVLNFK

-579 IAKDWQ
+579 LANDWR
-585 NVDEYVTKM
+585 NVDDYMTNM

-612 AQYQLGPAYARLSYT
+612 AQYQLGPAYARLSFT

-698 ADNPKIPAVIDLYA
+698 AENPKIPAVIDLYA
-712 SYQVSKNLFL
+712 SWQVSKNLFL

-728 AMNKNYSE
+728 AMNKDFSE

-760 TYVAGL
+760 TYIAGL

>member
-1 MRMPI
+1 MH
-6 VFIKNLTITNRGCMT
+6 IKT
-21 IKRMAH
+21 MAR
-27 AVGVCMAVLAQQAW
+27 AVGVCMALLAQQAG
-41 AQENT
+41 AQSQES
-46 GGKVELSPL
+46 GKVVFSPL
-55 NVSGEAIPAER
+55 NVSGETVSVEQ

-77 RGPDTRLQPVD
+77 RGADTRLQSVD

-166 GNVIGGDGVNALAG
+166 GNVVGGDGVNALAG
-180 SANFRTIGVDDVVFA
+180 SANFRTIGVDDVVFD
-195 GEKTGARTKMSTGNN
+195 GEKTGARTKLSTGNN

-232 GFMVATSASVI
+232 GFMAATSASVI
-243 GNNYKNAKGVN
+243 GNNYTNAKGVN

-269 PKSQLLKLDLKLND
+269 PKSQLLKLDLKLSD

-328 SSRGNQKY
+328 SSRGKQKY

-372 VTLGGKLMRNRYSK
+372 VTIGGKLMRNKYSK

-424 LQYNRGIYQV
+424 LQYNRGIVQV

-447 YKPACDLRV
+447 YKPACDPRV
-456 QCFPQGASR
+456 QCFPQGASH
-465 IALKEHGVNPSLMLS
+465 IALKEHGINPSLMLS

-521 EKATT
+521 ERAST

-540 ASDALNFK
+540 KNDVLNFK

-569 SGRKCNIAEV
+569 RGRKCNIAEV
-579 IAKDWQ
+579 LANDWQ
-585 NVDEYVTKM
+585 NVDDYMTNM

-601 TPVYSRGWELE
+601 TPVHSRGWELE
-612 AQYQLGPAYARLSYT
+612 AQYQLVPAYARLSYT

-698 ADNPKIPAVIDLYA
+698 ADNPKIPAVVDLYA
-712 SYQVSKNLFL
+712 SWQVSKNLFV

-728 AMNKNYSE
+728 AMNKDFSE